1 MVICM
6 DWAKNYSRQL
16 QLRWQSG
23 RLSHQVLLAGVVA
36 LLQSLEPVAV
46 ARAAFVDEP
55 LAPLRLHVEVEHR
68 LRGAAPSGVFGQST
82 NVLCS
87 VTERHQRQRR
97 QRRDGQRHRRRRR
110 GRKTLHCD
118 HNCQKNFFDCK
129 PKKPPQDVS
138 GLTPSHLI
146 LK

>member
-1 MVICM
+1 MHGLGKKIL
-6 DWAKNYSRQL
+6 KRQL

-23 RLSHQVLLAGVVA
+23 KLSHQVLLAGVVA
-36 LLQSLEPVAV
+36 LLQGLEPVAV

-55 LAPLRLHVEVEHR
+55 LATLRLHVEVEHR